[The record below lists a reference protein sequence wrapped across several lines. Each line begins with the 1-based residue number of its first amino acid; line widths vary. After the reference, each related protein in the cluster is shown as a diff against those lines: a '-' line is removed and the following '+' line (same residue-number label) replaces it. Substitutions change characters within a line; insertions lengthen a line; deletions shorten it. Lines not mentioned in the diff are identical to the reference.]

1 MMTSR
6 PSRYCASCSLS
17 NPGGALTGTGPPA
30 GHVHAQQRGPRDA
43 GAVAA
48 GDWRRARF
56 RGIHQSC
63 HSAPGLRLVLR
74 RLSAKSI
81 GRLLARADGVPI
93 DGWLV
98 ERCGVEINVALW
110 HVVSVSH
117 RLESGTGFGQSGAI
131 NLGAT

>member
-1 MMTSR
+1 MMRTTTAPVR
-6 PSRYCASCSLS
+6 LDDDVTAIDVLRELVAEI
-17 NPGGALTGTGPPA
+17 
-30 GHVHAQQRGPRDA
+30 RG
-43 GAVAA
+43 
-48 GDWRRARF
+48 
-56 RGIHQSC
+56 
-63 HSAPGLRLVLR
+63 LR

-131 NLGAT
+131 NVGAT